1 MPEGGGGWVQGCKQA
16 GGCTGGGRKTVK
28 HRYAGRWSG
37 ELKVHDLQAEQAGAD
52 AAQAQVHLKL
62 TQEAAAAA
70 TRMRKLLDKRMT
82 ALRAKAQAATQV
94 GPVHA

>member
-1 MPEGGGGWVQGCKQA
+1 MGVDSE
-16 GGCTGGGRKTVK
+16 
-28 HRYAGRWSG
+28 
-37 ELKVHDLQAEQAGAD
+37 
-52 AAQAQVHLKL
+52 
-62 TQEAAAAA
+62 EAAAAA